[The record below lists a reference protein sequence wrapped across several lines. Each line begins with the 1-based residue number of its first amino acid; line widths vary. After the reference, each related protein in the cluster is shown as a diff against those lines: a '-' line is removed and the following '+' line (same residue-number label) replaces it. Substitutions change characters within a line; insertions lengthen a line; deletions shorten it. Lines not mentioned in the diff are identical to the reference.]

1 MQREKHSSQ
10 KAHKSR
16 TALRM
21 DWCLHS
27 SHIFAEGWENERVK
41 GEWGNENR
49 NKQGNQDLQLKC
61 CHLISTILFALLRS
75 TFFLCVL
82 CIFVI
87 CYIFFVCVFFLK
99 HTHTHTFFYLTAAN
113 VVHQVP
119 PHQRPAP
126 PVPHLRCMHNMA
138 GLRLTLLLR
147 PFSPNTM
154 PPAQHHTSVRSA
166 ITEFGDS
173 LWLSRKRFQSGQRV
187 RRQKMLPRRVRA

>member
-99 HTHTHTFFYLTAAN
+99 HTHTHTFFFNSSECGSSGATSPATCSSCASPEVHAQHGWPSFDTTFATFLPQHNATSAA
-113 VVHQVP
+113 
-119 PHQRPAP
+119 
-126 PVPHLRCMHNMA
+126 PHLRPVSNY
-138 GLRLTLLLR
+138 
-147 PFSPNTM
+147 
-154 PPAQHHTSVRSA
+154 
-166 ITEFGDS
+166 
-173 LWLSRKRFQSGQRV
+173 RV
-187 RRQKMLPRRVRA
+187 RR